1 MEREFQLRSNP
12 TAWFLQVISNMNMCV
27 FSLLFQNERTWHRGQ
42 TSPFSIKCLRMAV
55 SFTRRLQQGVETVND
70 LKFLED
76 GCVRMGKLF
85 KGESEKGSKVTSI

>member
-1 MEREFQLRSNP
+1 
-12 TAWFLQVISNMNMCV
+12 
-27 FSLLFQNERTWHRGQ
+27 
-42 TSPFSIKCLRMAV
+42 MAV